1 MKHWGAIENLL
12 IGCCSSTHDGRID
25 YGEFVAMMK
34 EGDGGFGRTR
44 TMKVRTLD
52 WRKKSIETVELE
64 DFHRKKCKPTA
75 LTRSPQALSSLS
87 LPLASK
93 SKPFARSWKYRCQTG
108 DNKYEKFTWTIK
120 NFFRLNI
127 KKLYSETFLV
137 CSYTCLDFLQAD
149 SSISKGEQCGVDI
162 EAS

>member
-93 SKPFARSWKYRCQTG
+93 SKPFAS
-108 DNKYEKFTWTIK
+108 
-120 NFFRLNI
+120 
-127 KKLYSETFLV
+127 V
-137 CSYTCLDFLQAD
+137 CAGVGSTDVKRGIINMRNSHGQSRTSLD
-149 SSISKGEQCGVDI
+149 
-162 EAS
+162 